1 MDGYNSLLL
10 GKLLNDFV
18 SEFWI
23 LQSRMAQC

>member
-18 SEFWI
+18 SKFWI